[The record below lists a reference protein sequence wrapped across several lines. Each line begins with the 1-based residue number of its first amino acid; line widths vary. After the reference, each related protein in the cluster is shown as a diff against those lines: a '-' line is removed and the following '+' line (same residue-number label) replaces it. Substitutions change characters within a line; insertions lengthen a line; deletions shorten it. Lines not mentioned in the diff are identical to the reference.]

1 MAREDRK
8 IQNLLAN
15 WQQYLYIIPVLIIA
29 LSFHEFSHAWVAHK
43 LGDDTAKMRGR
54 LTLNPLKHLDPLGT
68 LMMIFARIGW
78 AKPVPVNAMNFK
90 DPKQD
95 MVKVGLAGPVMNLII
110 AFITAFPIQIMVAYY
125 STRPAGNFALGVW
138 EFLLML
144 FSVNLYLAV
153 FNLIPV
159 PPLDGSRIFYGILP
173 QKYYFKV
180 MKYER
185 YVGFALI
192 LFVLIAPGTLSTVLN
207 TLVYPFREAFLWIAD
222 MVVGVFV

>member
-1 MAREDRK
+1 M
-8 IQNLLAN
+8 
-15 WQQYLYIIPVLIIA
+15 IIA
-29 LSFHEFSHAWVAHK
+29 LTFHEFSHAWVAHK

-54 LTLNPLKHLDPLGT
+54 LTQNPLKHLDVLGT

-95 MVKVGLAGPVMNLII
+95 MVKVGLAGPLMNLLI
-110 AFITAFPIQIMVAYY
+110 AFITAFPIQIMVAMF
-125 STRPAGNFALGVW
+125 STRFPGQFALIIW

-153 FNLIPV
+153 FNLIPI

-180 MKYER
+180 MQYER
-185 YVGFALI
+185 YVAFALI
-192 LFVLIAPGTLSTVLN
+192 LFIIIAPGALSSVLN

-222 MVVGVFV
+222 VVVGVFV

>member
-1 MAREDRK
+1 
-8 IQNLLAN
+8 
-15 WQQYLYIIPVLIIA
+15 LIIA
-29 LSFHEFSHAWVAHK
+29 LTFHEFSHAWVAHK

-54 LTLNPLKHLDPLGT
+54 LTLNPLKHLDVLGT

-95 MVKVGLAGPVMNLII
+95 MVKVGLAGPLMNLMI
-110 AFITAFPIQIMVAYY
+110 AFVTAFPIQIMVALY
-125 STRPAGNFALGVW
+125 STRAPGQFTLIFW
-138 EFLLML
+138 EFFLML

-153 FNLIPV
+153 FNLIPI

-180 MKYER
+180 MQYER
-185 YVGFALI
+185 YVAFALI
-192 LFVLIAPGTLSTVLN
+192 LFIIIAPRALSSVLN

-222 MVVGVFV
+222 VVVGVFV